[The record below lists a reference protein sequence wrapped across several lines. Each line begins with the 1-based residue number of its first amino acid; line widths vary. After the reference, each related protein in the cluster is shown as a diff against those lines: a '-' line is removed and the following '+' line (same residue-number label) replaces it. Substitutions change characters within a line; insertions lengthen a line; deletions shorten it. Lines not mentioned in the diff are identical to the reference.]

1 MISGIN
7 LIVVS
12 GNAGKDAEVKFLQN
26 GNAVGRFTLAVN
38 NSFSKDKEKPPM
50 WLTVKVFGKQ
60 AEYCGENIKKG
71 TGVAVSG
78 RLEFETWTK
87 PDGTQGSAYVIVANE
102 IRRNFENGQA
112 QSGAQPQ
119 QAAQPQPQSHR
130 APASSAQANRSN
142 GTPHPPIQTLD
153 SEEVPF

>member
-1 MISGIN
+1 VISGIN

-78 RLEFETWTK
+78 RLEFETWNK
-87 PDGTQGSAYVIVANE
+87 PDGTQGSAYVVIASE

-112 QSGAQPQ
+112 QPTAQPQ
-119 QAAQPQPQSHR
+119 QAAQPQPRSA
-130 APASSAQANRSN
+130 APSAPPSRSN
-142 GTPHPPIQTLD
+142 GTPPPPVQTLD
-153 SEEVPF
+153 DDSVPF

>member
-78 RLEFETWTK
+78 RLEFETWNK
-87 PDGTQGSAYVIVANE
+87 SDGTQGSAYVVIASE

-112 QSGAQPQ
+112 QPAAQPQ
-119 QAAQPQPQSHR
+119 QAAQPQSR
-130 APASSAQANRSN
+130 SAAPSAPPSRSN
-142 GTPHPPIQTLD
+142 GTPPPPVQTLD
-153 SEEVPF
+153 DEIPF

>member
-7 LIVVS
+7 SIVVS

-112 QSGAQPQ
+112 QPGTQPQ
-119 QAAQPQPQSHR
+119 QAAQHQPRSA
-130 APASSAQANRSN
+130 APSAPPNRSN
-142 GTPHPPIQTLD
+142 GTPPPPVQTLD
-153 SEEVPF
+153 DDSVPF